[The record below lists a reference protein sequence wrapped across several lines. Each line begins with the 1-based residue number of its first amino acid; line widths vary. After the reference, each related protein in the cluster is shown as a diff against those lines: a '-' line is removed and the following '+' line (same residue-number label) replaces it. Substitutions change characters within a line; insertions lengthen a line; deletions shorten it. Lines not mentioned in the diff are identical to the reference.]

1 MEECL
6 RGTPNIPPSTK
17 LTVSSSS
24 ESPTHESY
32 VSSGWDILCFI
43 CMCIP
48 NPFFSGVGIITLGA
62 LKHWMGLFTVFSN
75 MFTELHSRLSSVGF
89 TNFFSFL
96 AVETLQIA
104 CFSLSSPML
113 SILCS
118 SEAASSAF
126 FWPQASAVP
135 DG

>member
-1 MEECL
+1 MFE
-6 RGTPNIPPSTK
+6 GDTKYSPSTK

-24 ESPTHESY
+24 ESYTHES
-32 VSSGWDILCFI
+32 SIPSGWDILCFI

-48 NPFFSGVGIITLGA
+48 NSFFSGVGIITLGA
-62 LKHWMGLFTVFSN
+62 LKHQMGLFTVFSN
-75 MFTELHSRLSSVGF
+75 MFTELHSRLSSIGF

-96 AVETLQIA
+96 AVETLRIA

-118 SEAASSAF
+118 SKQLHQHF
-126 FWPQASAVP
+126 FWPHASAVP